1 MRRRLEG
8 MPRWRVRLA
17 ALGLA
22 MAAACRPAA
31 AAEPFPIERLDDGGY
46 VVMLRHARAP
56 GTGDPE
62 HFRLGDCAT
71 QRNLDDAGRMQ
82 ARRLGAR
89 LRAAG
94 IASAE
99 VYSSQWC
106 RCLETAALLDLG
118 PVEELPALNSFHQR
132 PADRQPRLEALRE
145 FLARLPADGPLVILV
160 THQVTIA
167 AITGRG
173 AMSGEAVVLEADGT
187 GEPEV
192 LGRIEAG

>member
-1 MRRRLEG
+1 
-8 MPRWRVRLA
+8 VRLV
-17 ALGLA
+17 ALGLGL
-22 MAAACRPAA
+22 AACQPAA
-31 AAEPFPIERLDDGGY
+31 AAEPFPIERLDEGGY

-71 QRNLDDAGRMQ
+71 QRNLDEAGRAQ

-118 PVEELPALNSFHQR
+118 PVEELPALNSFHGR

-145 FLARLPADGPLVILV
+145 FLAGLPADGPLVILV

-167 AITGRG
+167 AITGQG
-173 AMSGEAVVLEADGT
+173 AVSGEAVVLEADGSA
-187 GEPEV
+187 EPEI
-192 LGRIEAG
+192 LGRIEPG